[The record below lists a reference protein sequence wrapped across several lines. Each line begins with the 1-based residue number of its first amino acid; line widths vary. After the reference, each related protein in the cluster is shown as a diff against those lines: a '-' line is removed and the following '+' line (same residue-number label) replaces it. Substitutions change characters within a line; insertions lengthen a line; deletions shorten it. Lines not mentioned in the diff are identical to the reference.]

1 VGIPLQIVRLLSR
14 CRAEGY
20 AWYMP
25 MEAVIAKEPAKQE
38 VIGRH
43 IGFLVAQ
50 VGRAATRRY
59 GAALAP
65 VGVNPRQTAILFE
78 LRRDGAMSQQA
89 LSEVLDIDPSNLVGL
104 LNFLEEEGYLL
115 RRRDPADRRRHVVEI
130 SQRGVRVLGEIE
142 RAAEEVEDEFFG
154 ALSLEERD
162 QLRELLRRVAKTDI
176 VSLARGEDGAA
187 PQGC

>member
-1 VGIPLQIVRLLSR
+1 
-14 CRAEGY
+14 
-20 AWYMP
+20 MT
-25 MEAVIAKEPAKQE
+25 AKEPAKQE
-38 VIGRH
+38 IIGRM

-78 LRRDGAMSQQA
+78 LRREGAMSQQA

-104 LNFLEEEGYLL
+104 LNFLEEEGFLL
-115 RRRDPADRRRHVVEI
+115 RRRDPTDRRRHMVEI
-130 SQRGVRVLGEIE
+130 SQRGVRLLGEIE
-142 RAAEEVEDEFFG
+142 QAAKQVEDEFFG

-162 QLRELLRRVAKTDI
+162 QLRELLLRVSQTDI
-176 VSLARGEDGAA
+176 VSLAQAA
-187 PQGC
+187 EPEGC